1 MNTHLITKVCGL
13 NQAENMLDVDK
24 LGVNYIGLIFYPK
37 SPRFVTPKCLTPT
50 KAKKVG
56 VFVNTDINEILNY
69 IKSYNLNALQLHGQE
84 SVEFIKELRQT
95 ILNDPGLSFI
105 EIWKAIAIKNKSDF
119 EQCTAYEHH
128 VDKFVFDTKAK
139 VLGGSG
145 LKFDWSNLEA
155 YHLSTNFLLSGGIS
169 AEDAVKISQ
178 IQHSKLIGVDLNSKF
193 EIQPG
198 LKDIKRLSIFTSQ
211 LKTYENSIV

>member
-37 SPRFVTPKCLTPT
+37 SPRFVTPKSLPPT
-50 KAKKVG
+50 
-56 VFVNTDINEILNY
+56 NQ
-69 IKSYNLNALQLHGQE
+69 IKSYNLSAVQLHGQE

-95 ILNDPGLSFI
+95 ILNDPELSFI

-119 EQCTAYEHH
+119 EQCAAFEHD

-145 LKFDWSNLEA
+145 LQFNWSNLEA